1 MSFVVVHVLKCLFT
15 FQIHPHFPNLHL
27 WLCIQEESS
36 HVTNTLTSHR
46 NIADS
51 TSLLRVMSSVFTSYD
66 SLLSGYV
73 NHQALPLDRVPRI
86 ENGKFFIKL
95 PIRTIL
101 LHGNPA
107 QVQGQHGRAI
117 RINGKS
123 QYLDF
128 GEDLICKG
136 NLANCESRGFT
147 VQFAVRPERLIE
159 NMYLMDSFP
168 LSVYYRDGKLW
179 ATARTPTM
187 SWTTSTPDFIA
198 GEWQLVEITWQ
209 PQRGAELYLYNVV

>member
-1 MSFVVVHVLKCLFT
+1 M
-15 FQIHPHFPNLHL
+15 
-27 WLCIQEESS
+27 
-36 HVTNTLTSHR
+36 
-46 NIADS
+46 
-51 TSLLRVMSSVFTSYD
+51 LRVMSSVFTSYD

>member
-1 MSFVVVHVLKCLFT
+1 M
-15 FQIHPHFPNLHL
+15 
-27 WLCIQEESS
+27 
-36 HVTNTLTSHR
+36 
-46 NIADS
+46 
-51 TSLLRVMSSVFTSYD
+51 
-66 SLLSGYV
+66 LSGYV

-95 PIRTIL
+95 PIRTIFL
-101 LHGNPA
+101 YGNPA

-147 VQFAVRPERLIE
+147 VQFAVKPERLIE
-159 NMYLMDSFP
+159 NMYMMDSFP

-209 PQRGAELYLYNVV
+209 PQRGEESYFYNVPSIYKYIYNIYIYIYRMYIIV

>member
-1 MSFVVVHVLKCLFT
+1 M
-15 FQIHPHFPNLHL
+15 
-27 WLCIQEESS
+27 
-36 HVTNTLTSHR
+36 
-46 NIADS
+46 
-51 TSLLRVMSSVFTSYD
+51 LRVMSSEFTSYD

-209 PQRGAELYLYNVV
+209 PQRGAELFVQCCIIRKRIYICINLCIISFV